1 MFSLHAQYK
10 AMRGSGLSRFGAIWF
25 VVFMVF
31 TSPFVALAEWATP
44 YEKGFGKFEKRDDV
58 DEGK

>member
-1 MFSLHAQYK
+1 
-10 AMRGSGLSRFGAIWF
+10 MRGSGLSRFGAIWF
-25 VVFMVF
+25 VVFMVV

-44 YEKGFGKFEKRDDV
+44 HEKGFGKFEKRDDV